1 MVYVAMCVKIFD
13 FFGAVWYYKSILK
26 GGGKMPTDLRVIKTK
41 RVIRGALIELMSEK
55 GISDITVSE
64 LSERA
69 MINRKTFYRHYRE
82 ISDVVTELENEIL
95 GDFAEILRKNK
106 ASVLDVGDVFRDIS
120 AQIERDR
127 DFYVKMM
134 KLNPDLF
141 SNGRIKAMLCR
152 ALTVSLKNDGAVT
165 DEVTLSAV
173 SEFTVSG
180 VLSLY
185 SMWFDGGCTADL
197 SALTE
202 VLVRMVSEG
211 LRGFVSDEK
220 LSAIRLK

>member
-1 MVYVAMCVKIFD
+1 MA
-13 FFGAVWYYKSILK
+13 
-26 GGGKMPTDLRVIKTK
+26 TDLRVVKTK
-41 RVIRGALIELMSEK
+41 RVIRGALVDLMSEK
-55 GISDITVSE
+55 GLSEITVSE
-64 LSERA
+64 LSARA

-82 ISDVVTELENEIL
+82 IGDVVAELENEIL
-95 GDFAEILRKNK
+95 EGFTEVLRKNN
-106 ASVLDVGDVFRDIS
+106 ASVLAVGDIFRDIS
-120 AQIERDR
+120 ALIERDR
-127 DFYVKMM
+127 EFYVKLM
-134 KLNPDLF
+134 KLNPDIF
-141 SNGRIKAMLCR
+141 SKGRIKAMLCR

-165 DEVTLSAV
+165 DEATLSAV

-180 VLSLY
+180 VLSMY

-202 VLVRMVSEG
+202 VLVKIVSEG

>member
-1 MVYVAMCVKIFD
+1 MAE
-13 FFGAVWYYKSILK
+13 
-26 GGGKMPTDLRVIKTK
+26 DLRVIKTK
-41 RVIRGALIELMSEK
+41 RVIRGALVELMSEK
-55 GISDITVSE
+55 GLSEITVSE
-64 LSERA
+64 LSARA

-82 ISDVVTELENEIL
+82 IGDVVAELENEIL
-95 GDFAEILRKNK
+95 EEFAEIMRKNN

-120 AQIERDR
+120 KQIERER
-127 DFYVKMM
+127 DLYVKMM

-141 SNGRIKAMLCR
+141 SKGRIKAMLCR
-152 ALTVSLKNDGAVT
+152 AMSVSLKNDGAVT
-165 DEVTLSAV
+165 DETTLSAV

-180 VLSLY
+180 VLSMY
-185 SMWFDGGCTADL
+185 SMWFDGGCAADL

-202 VLVRMVSEG
+202 VLVKMVSEG

>member
-1 MVYVAMCVKIFD
+1 MA
-13 FFGAVWYYKSILK
+13 
-26 GGGKMPTDLRVIKTK
+26 TDLRVVKTK
-41 RVIRGALIELMSEK
+41 RVIRGALVDLMSEK
-55 GISDITVSE
+55 GLSEITVSE
-64 LSERA
+64 LSARA

-82 ISDVVTELENEIL
+82 IGDVVAELENEIL
-95 GDFAEILRKNK
+95 EGFTEVLRKNN
-106 ASVLDVGDVFRDIS
+106 ASVLAVGDIFRDIS
-120 AQIERDR
+120 ALIERDR
-127 DFYVKMM
+127 EFYVKLM
-134 KLNPDLF
+134 KLNPDIF
-141 SNGRIKAMLCR
+141 SKGRIKAMLCR

-165 DEVTLSAV
+165 DEATLSAV

-180 VLSLY
+180 VLSMY

-202 VLVRMVSEG
+202 VLVKMVSEG

>member
-1 MVYVAMCVKIFD
+1 MA
-13 FFGAVWYYKSILK
+13 
-26 GGGKMPTDLRVIKTK
+26 TDLRVVKTK
-41 RVIRGALIELMSEK
+41 RVIRGALVDLMSEK
-55 GISDITVSE
+55 GLSEITVSE
-64 LSERA
+64 LSARA

-82 ISDVVTELENEIL
+82 IGDVVAELENEIL
-95 GDFAEILRKNK
+95 EGFTEVLRKNN
-106 ASVLDVGDVFRDIS
+106 ASVLAVGDIFRDIS
-120 AQIERDR
+120 ALIERDR
-127 DFYVKMM
+127 EFYVKLM
-134 KLNPDLF
+134 KLNPDIF
-141 SNGRIKAMLCR
+141 SKGRIKAMLCR

-165 DEVTLSAV
+165 DEATLSAV

-180 VLSLY
+180 VLSMY

-202 VLVRMVSEG
+202 VLVKIVSDG

>member
-1 MVYVAMCVKIFD
+1 MAE
-13 FFGAVWYYKSILK
+13 
-26 GGGKMPTDLRVIKTK
+26 DLRVIKTK
-41 RVIRGALIELMSEK
+41 RVIRGALVELMSEK
-55 GISDITVSE
+55 GLSEITVSE
-64 LSERA
+64 LSARA

-82 ISDVVTELENEIL
+82 IGDVVAELENEIL
-95 GDFAEILRKNK
+95 EGFAEIMRKNN

-120 AQIERDR
+120 AQIERER

-141 SNGRIKAMLCR
+141 SKGRIKAMLCR
-152 ALTVSLKNDGAVT
+152 ALSVSLKNDGAVT
-165 DEVTLSAV
+165 DETTLSAV

-180 VLSLY
+180 VLSMY

-202 VLVRMVSEG
+202 VLVKMVSEG

>member
-1 MVYVAMCVKIFD
+1 
-13 FFGAVWYYKSILK
+13 
-26 GGGKMPTDLRVIKTK
+26 MPSDLRVIKTK

-55 GISDITVSE
+55 ELSEITVSE
-64 LSERA
+64 LSVRA

-95 GDFAEILRKNK
+95 ADFAEILRNNN

-127 DFYVKMM
+127 EFYMKMM

-165 DEVTLSAV
+165 DEATLSAV
-173 SEFTVSG
+173 SEFTMSG

-185 SMWFDGGCTADL
+185 SMWFDGGCAADL
-197 SALTE
+197 PSLTE
-202 VLVRMVSEG
+202 VLVKMVSEG

>member
-1 MVYVAMCVKIFD
+1 MA
-13 FFGAVWYYKSILK
+13 
-26 GGGKMPTDLRVIKTK
+26 TDLRVVKTK
-41 RVIRGALIELMSEK
+41 RVIRGALVDLMSEK
-55 GISDITVSE
+55 GLSEITVSE
-64 LSERA
+64 LSARA

-82 ISDVVTELENEIL
+82 IGDVVAELENEIL
-95 GDFAEILRKNK
+95 EEFTEVLRKNN
-106 ASVLDVGDVFRDIS
+106 ASVLAVGDIFRDIS
-120 AQIERDR
+120 ALIERDR
-127 DFYVKMM
+127 EFYVKLM
-134 KLNPDLF
+134 KLNPDIF
-141 SNGRIKAMLCR
+141 SKGRIKAMLCR

-165 DEVTLSAV
+165 DEATLSAV

-180 VLSLY
+180 VLSMY

-202 VLVRMVSEG
+202 VLVKIVSEG